1 MCLQLATN
9 VLIIV
14 LLWGWRGKSYHKCVT
29 QPNDSDVEVNAST
42 HFAAGGPGGEGDP
55 QRSLWG
61 TRCQR
66 LPNLARPPPGPTSQ
80 ATENTP
86 DVHLFLLHALLL
98 RIQSGTNNRHASLTA
113 LQWTDVEHHEYVVGL
128 DTEMFSFKMKPCKIL
143 GKIAGP
149 VEFYVTDVITSK
161 LFSLW
166 WHYFAPDSSTA
177 NIHHVY
183 VFPHVASQIVFDF
196 TKPLTYLEHG
206 KACRMCA
213 DMLQLPVS
221 REFAEHLGAN
231 SVRRGNA
238 AKLHQEVKGGA

>member
-1 MCLQLATN
+1 MP
-9 VLIIV
+9 
-14 LLWGWRGKSYHKCVT
+14 K
-29 QPNDSDVEVNAST
+29 ASE
-42 HFAAGGPGGEGDP
+42 FSPP
-55 QRSLWG
+55 
-61 TRCQR
+61 
-66 LPNLARPPPGPTSQ
+66 PPPGPTSQ

-183 VFPHVASQIVFDF
+183 VFPHVASHTVFDF